1 MLACETLT
9 APSDFMIRPFGA
21 LICCNS
27 ARFSGPTSS
36 ARQNRAHLKAPAG
49 SLLVLREGKME
60 KSFRNFQQ
68 KASLSVNREGQEL
81 VSLLLEIDVVYGSS
95 SVLMLHSVFCPPP
108 GVAEA
113 DLRSL
118 SARSVFYDA
127 LFCPCPHYCNSLNWT
142 AMSWNN
148 WRRSLDSHVHGRAC
162 GSNPAL

>member
-108 GVAEA
+108 PGSPKRIFVHYQHG
-113 DLRSL
+113 LCFTTLFSVLVHITVTRSI
-118 SARSVFYDA
+118 
-127 LFCPCPHYCNSLNWT
+127 
-142 AMSWNN
+142 
-148 WRRSLDSHVHGRAC
+148 GQQ
-162 GSNPAL
+162 